1 MTLGHGTHDARGCP
15 SPLLRGRAP
24 IPAFFPLH
32 CLLGTLFVCS
42 SIAFICINKVLFYP
56 FFLRIGVILS
66 YSRNYFFLSLKEEHT
81 RTIIEGQRTDF
92 LFICFFRLAALRNEP
107 RKRKQPNSSV
117 YQSVHAYTSPVVL
130 NPNPGFPSPLPLA
143 SSSVDLRTNRRRGR
157 VIGAIRALAVLP
169 ALGRGAG
176 EADCCWSAA
185 CGSSSSSAKIP
196 RKTTNRFLFCDC
208 SCQRR
213 G

>member
-1 MTLGHGTHDARGCP
+1 MTLGHDTHDARGCP

-42 SIAFICINKVLFYP
+42 SIAFICINKVLFYL

-81 RTIIEGQRTDF
+81 RTIIEGRTTDF

-117 YQSVHAYTSPVVL
+117 YQSVHAYT
-130 NPNPGFPSPLPLA
+130 
-143 SSSVDLRTNRRRGR
+143 R
-157 VIGAIRALAVLP
+157 VQ
-169 ALGRGAG
+169 
-176 EADCCWSAA
+176 WS
-185 CGSSSSSAKIP
+185 
-196 RKTTNRFLFCDC
+196 
-208 SCQRR
+208 
-213 G
+213 